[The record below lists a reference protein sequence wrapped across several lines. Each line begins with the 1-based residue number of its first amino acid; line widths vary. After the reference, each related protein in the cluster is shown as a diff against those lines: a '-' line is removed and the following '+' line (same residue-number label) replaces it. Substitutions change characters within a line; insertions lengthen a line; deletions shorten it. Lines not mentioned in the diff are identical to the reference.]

1 MSVTNVISEI
11 KKDFIYNLLL
21 KGERIDGRTFDQYRE
36 ISIQRDVIRKAEGS
50 ALVKLGSSQVLVGV
64 KMQPG
69 EPFQDTPNKGV
80 IITNAEL
87 VPLASPSFEPG
98 PPNEMGIELARL
110 VDRGVR
116 ESKAVD
122 LEALCIV
129 PGKQVWII
137 FIDVHILDD
146 CGNILDAA
154 SLGAIAAL
162 LSTKVPASRYG
173 LGEDYIL
180 PIRDLPIATTAI
192 EFNDVLMFDPGV
204 DEEAIANTRLTIIST
219 MNGNICGSQKSG
231 TGMLKPEQV
240 HRIIDIACEKA
251 KEIREKFLEA

>member
-1 MSVTNVISEI
+1 VSSVISEI
-11 KKDFIYNLLL
+11 KKDFIYNLLI
-21 KGERIDGRTFDQYRE
+21 KGERIDGRKFDQYRE
-36 ISIQRDVIRKAEGS
+36 ISIERDVIRKAEGS

-69 EPFQDTPNKGV
+69 EPFQDSPNRGV

-98 PPNEMGIELARL
+98 PPNEVGIELARL

-122 LEALCIV
+122 LEALCIE
-129 PGKQVWII
+129 PGKKVWIV

-154 SLGAIAAL
+154 SLGAISAL
-162 LSTKVPASRYG
+162 LCTKVPASHKG
-173 LGEDYIL
+173 HSHSHD
-180 PIRDLPIATTAI
+180 RD
-192 EFNDVLMFDPGV
+192 
-204 DEEAIANTRLTIIST
+204 
-219 MNGNICGSQKSG
+219 
-231 TGMLKPEQV
+231 
-240 HRIIDIACEKA
+240 
-251 KEIREKFLEA
+251 

>member
-98 PPNEMGIELARL
+98 PPNEVGIELARL

-137 FIDVHILDD
+137 FIDVHVLDD

-162 LSTKVPASRYG
+162 LSTKVPSARFG

-180 PIRDLPIATTAI
+180 PVRDIPIATTAI

-204 DEEAIANTRLTIIST
+204 DEEVIANTRLTIIST

-240 HRIIDIACEKA
+240 YRIIDIACEKA

>member
-1 MSVTNVISEI
+1 MTDVISEI
-11 KKDFIYNLLL
+11 RKDYLYNLLL
-21 KGERIDGRTFDQYRE
+21 KGERADGRAFDQYRE
-36 ISIQRDVIRKAEGS
+36 FSIQKNIISKAEGS

-69 EPFQDTPNKGV
+69 EPFPDSPNRGV

-98 PPNEMGIELARL
+98 PPNETGIELARV

-122 LEALCIV
+122 LEALCIT

-146 CGNILDAA
+146 CGNILDA
-154 SLGAIAAL
+154 SSIGAIAAL
-162 LSTKVPASRYG
+162 LTTKVPASKFG
-173 LGEDYIL
+173 LGDDYQL
-180 PIRDLPIATTAI
+180 PIKDMPIATSAI
-192 EFNDVLMFDPGV
+192 EFGDVLMFDPDS
-204 DEEAIANTRLTIIST
+204 DEESIANTKLTVIST
-219 MNGNICGSQKSG
+219 ADGSICGMQKSG
-231 TGMLKPEQV
+231 TGVLKQEQIY
-240 HRIIDIACEKA
+240 RIIDIACEKA
-251 KEIREKFLEA
+251 REIREKFLEE